1 MKLDLNLIGSCS
13 TLRALDQQLGGMLAS
28 APPILHQGRRQT
40 RLSYDEL
47 LVDEPSFP
55 KAALS
60 RRFDTIIGDLEIR
73 PSRCNAIMSTWGLPF
88 DERTFEADL
97 VALASMLVGYQTGI
111 RSDRVVAVDA
121 VSGKESARYPPPR
134 AVVLQMP
141 TLAMLSAQPAIP
153 ERPVVSAVVFWL
165 FFYRLHPLPDGNGRT
180 SRLLLNHVLRNYGII
195 YEPKL
200 LICEVLLAN
209 LPSIGSKI
217 RFEADDV
224 AGLIRELM
232 MILRKDLELFG
243 QPGD

>member
-1 MKLDLNLIGSCS
+1 
-13 TLRALDQQLGGMLAS
+13 
-28 APPILHQGRRQT
+28 
-40 RLSYDEL
+40 
-47 LVDEPSFP
+47 
-55 KAALS
+55 
-60 RRFDTIIGDLEIR
+60 
-73 PSRCNAIMSTWGLPF
+73 
-88 DERTFEADL
+88 
-97 VALASMLVGYQTGI
+97 MLVGYQTGI
-111 RSDRVVAVDA
+111 RSYRVVAVDA
-121 VSGKESARYPPPR
+121 VSGKESARYTTPR

-180 SRLLLNHVLRNYGII
+180 SRLLLNHVLRNYVII